1 VSAVSRRAL
10 AGVESLAATSWLTVD
25 RADLQGRRPI
35 DAMRDGYA
43 PAVAVLAADF
53 TAPAA

>member
-1 VSAVSRRAL
+1 MSRRAL

-25 RADLQGRRPI
+25 RADLHGRRPI